1 MCSLKRAEVTSDFC
15 LLRAQVLLN
24 FLLAIIVDAF
34 SVVKDNTSESTGLH
48 EELAQMAREK
58 WRAVLGRMLN
68 VHYIPS
74 SRLSTL
80 LKHWAGSDLDELKT
94 RKAAGDEAQKRIKV
108 PTYSPNSAALIS
120 RRTLATLDAHA
131 RAPRGVQQRSQGWNA
146 REWCV
151 CTCR

>member
-1 MCSLKRAEVTSDFC
+1 M
-15 LLRAQVLLN
+15 QVLLN

-94 RKAAGDEAQKRIKV
+94 RKAAGDEAQKRIKARLV
-108 PTYSPNSAALIS
+108 AFLSRAIFSSPL
-120 RRTLATLDAHA
+120 HA
-131 RAPRGVQQRSQGWNA
+131 CMHRHPLYK
-146 REWCV
+146 
-151 CTCR
+151 